1 MATKGNKKVESKKLN
16 KNKIAKSIIPLIAI
30 IIFIY
35 IIYKV
40 IKLIIVPT
48 DVYMIENGTIYNEE
62 DAVRLCN
69 KR

>member
-1 MATKGNKKVESKKLN
+1 MATKSNKNVKSRKLN
-16 KNKIAKSIIPLIAI
+16 NKKIAKLLIPLIAI
-30 IIFIY
+30 VLFIY

-40 IKLIIVPT
+40 ISLIIVPT
-48 DVYMIENGTIYNEE
+48 DIYMIENGTIYNEE

>member
-1 MATKGNKKVESKKLN
+1 MATKGNKKVKSKKLN
-16 KNKIAKSIIPLIAI
+16 SNKIFKLLIPLIAI
-30 IIFIY
+30 SIFIY

-48 DVYMIENGTIYNEE
+48 DMYMIENGTIYNEE
-62 DAVRLCN
+62 DTVRLCN

>member
-1 MATKGNKKVESKKLN
+1 MATKGNKKVKSKKN
-16 KNKIAKSIIPLIAI
+16 SNKIFKLLIPLIAI
-30 IIFIY
+30 SIFIY

-48 DVYMIENGTIYNEE
+48 DMYMIENGTIYNEE

>member
-16 KNKIAKSIIPLIAI
+16 KNKIAKSITPLIAI

>member
-1 MATKGNKKVESKKLN
+1 MATKGNKKVKSKKLN
-16 KNKIAKSIIPLIAI
+16 KNKIVKLIIPLIAI
-30 IIFIY
+30 SIFIY
-35 IIYKV
+35 VIYKV

-48 DVYMIENGTIYNEE
+48 DMYMIENGTIYNEE

>member
-1 MATKGNKKVESKKLN
+1 MTTKGDKKVKNKKIN
-16 KNKIAKSIIPLIAI
+16 KNNIVKLLVPLIAI
-30 IIFIY
+30 VVFIY

-48 DVYMIENGTIYNEE
+48 DIYMIENGTIYNEE

>member
-1 MATKGNKKVESKKLN
+1 MATKGNKKVKSKKLN
-16 KNKIAKSIIPLIAI
+16 KNKIARLLIPLIAI
-30 IIFIY
+30 AIFIY

-48 DVYMIENGTIYNEE
+48 DIFMIENGTIYNEE